1 MTNPEL
7 EPDDDAAPLL
17 ELNRGPVALEDYG
30 WNTER
35 AQEFAAHFGDA
46 ADILPGRVA
55 VRYKGQYAIVTREG
69 EIAARIKGYLRYNAT
84 TWAELPVVGDW
95 VAVRKKEH
103 ESLWRIQ
110 GILKRHTTLQRKVKG
125 TKTSA
130 QVLAANV
137 TKAMIVMGLNE
148 DYNPRRLE
156 RYLVLVHE
164 TGIQPIVLLNKAD
177 LLDAEYITESCE
189 EIQEI
194 APGTQV
200 MPLSALKGKGVEQVK
215 SLITP
220 QDCVVFVGSSGV
232 GKSTLV
238 NALMGTEVMATG
250 ATREDGRGR
259 HTTTTRELMRL
270 PAGGLLIDSP
280 GVREL
285 QLWVDDQSSEEGLS
299 ETFAEI
305 EELASRCRF
314 PDCQHRNEPN
324 CAVLEALEEGDLSPS
339 RYESFMAMK
348 AELEK
353 LRLRE
358 QDARRLGKSR
368 AFRPK
373 KGKRG

>member
-1 MTNPEL
+1 MTKPEL
-7 EPDDDAAPLL
+7 EPDDDATPLL
-17 ELNRGPVALEDYG
+17 ELNRGPVTLEDYG
-30 WNTER
+30 WNPER
-35 AQEFAAHFGDA
+35 AQEFETLFGDA
-46 ADILPGRVA
+46 PDILPGRVA

-69 EIAARIKGYLRYNAT
+69 EIAARIKGYLRYNAI

-110 GILKRHTTLQRKVKG
+110 GLLKRHTTLQRKVKG

-189 EIQEI
+189 EIGEI

-200 MPLSALKGKGVEQVK
+200 MPLSALNGKGVEQVK

-305 EELASRCRF
+305 EELAGRCRF

-358 QDARRLGKSR
+358 QDAKRLGKSR